1 MPYLKI
7 NYKSEEGKP
16 IFESVSLPRGLTRF
30 LNRCHDLIGCNS
42 IEIPN
47 TILPGIVMIIDEQG
61 KCKDGWE
68 EKINIYASFLYA
80 SPFDPIVGNVILAH
94 RVDAELYP
102 LSEGEIYH
110 IVQTLSHYFSLE
122 VKKCLEKENRSR

>member
-16 IFESVSLPRGLTRF
+16 IFESVSLPRDSTGF

-42 IEIPN
+42 IEIAH

-68 EKINIYASFLYA
+68 DRINLFASFLYA
-80 SPFDPIVGNVILAH
+80 SPIDPIVGNVILAE
-94 RVDAELYP
+94 RVDADLYP

-110 IVQTLSHYFSLE
+110 IVQTLSQYSL
-122 VKKCLEKENRSR
+122 

>member
-16 IFESVSLPRGLTRF
+16 IFESVFLPCDSIGF
-30 LNRCHDLIGCNS
+30 LNRCYDLIGCNS

-47 TILPGIVMIIDEQG
+47 TILPGIVMIIDEEG

-68 EKINIYASFLYA
+68 EKINIYASFLYP

-110 IVQTLSHYFSLE
+110 IVQTLSQYFSLE
-122 VKKCLEKENRSR
+122 VKNA